1 MRTAPHGR
9 FTWHVLH
16 RARQACFP
24 VRCVFPSGVF
34 SRQACFP
41 VRRVFPSG
49 VLFHI
54 AACFLHDIRLLIYI
68 KRPVPP
74 SPIGAA
80 HRFLFCYKYGSG
92 RISASLAPFFSLQAP
107 VEPELFRGY
116 ADFRLFFSFPR
127 KSFSSP
133 TRILIRFPLFR
144 VIWFQTC
151 LTPSLT
157 G

>member
-9 FTWHVLH
+9 FTWHVPH
-16 RARQACFP
+16 CARLVCFP

-34 SRQACFP
+34 SRRACFP
-41 VRRVFPSG
+41 VGRVFPSG

-127 KSFSSP
+127 RIFGGLTRIFGFSS
-133 TRILIRFPLFR
+133 LFR
-144 VIWFQTC
+144 VNHFQA
-151 LTPSLT
+151 LR
-157 G
+157 GF

>member
-92 RISASLAPFFSLQAP
+92 RISASLAPFFLSPSARRTGALVKSIFVCKFLKVYFASYQATN
-107 VEPELFRGY
+107 
-116 ADFRLFFSFPR
+116 D
-127 KSFSSP
+127 
-133 TRILIRFPLFR
+133 
-144 VIWFQTC
+144 C
-151 LTPSLT
+151 CCC
-157 G
+157 

>member
-9 FTWHVLH
+9 FTWHVPH
-16 RARQACFP
+16 CARLVCFP

-34 SRQACFP
+34 SRRECFP
-41 VRRVFPSG
+41 VGRVFPSG

-68 KRPVPP
+68 KRPVLP

-92 RISASLAPFFSLQAP
+92 RISASLAPFFLSPSA
-107 VEPELFRGY
+107 RRTG
-116 ADFRLFFSFPR
+116 AFFAVTRIFG
-127 KSFSSP
+127 FSS
-133 TRILIRFPLFR
+133 LFR
-144 VIWFQTC
+144 VNHFQA
-151 LTPSLT
+151 LRGFSAFLLFSA
-157 G
+157 